1 MIFPMSITTIG
12 LNLTGIEAQAK
23 TLADARTVLSER
35 VSGLQEELE
44 ATKRR
49 RLPGIKSAVA
59 SAIEAKSTLEA
70 AIARAPGLFEDP
82 RTIVVHGIRVGFMK
96 GKGKIEWA
104 DEKSVIARI
113 KQHFPDQAKVLIKIV
128 EKVQKKALAGLS
140 TADLKRLGCT
150 VGEVGD
156 VVYIK
161 PVDDEVDKLVAK
173 LLDEE
178 ESADADS

>member
-1 MIFPMSITTIG
+1 MSNTTVSP
-12 LNLTGIEAQAK
+12 NLAGIDAQAK
-23 TLADARTVLSER
+23 TLADARSVLSER
-35 VSGLQEELE
+35 VADLQQEME

-59 SAIEAKSTLEA
+59 AAVEAKSTLEA
-70 AIARAPGLFEDP
+70 SSAHAPGLFEDP
-82 RTIVVHGIRVGFMK
+82 RTLVCHGIRVGYMK

-104 DEKSVIARI
+104 DEKSVVARI

-140 TADLKRLGCT
+140 TADLKRIGCT

-178 ESADADS
+178 AEDTSEE

>member
-1 MIFPMSITTIG
+1 MSNTTVSP
-12 LNLTGIEAQAK
+12 NLAGIDAQAK
-23 TLADARTVLSER
+23 TLADARSVLSER
-35 VSGLQEELE
+35 VADLQQEME

-59 SAIEAKSTLEA
+59 AAVEAKSTLEA
-70 AIARAPGLFEDP
+70 SIAHAPGLFEDP
-82 RTIVVHGIRVGFMK
+82 RTLVCHGIRVGYMK

-104 DEKSVIARI
+104 DEKSVVARI

-140 TADLKRLGCT
+140 TADLKRIGCT

-178 ESADADS
+178 AEDTSEE

>member
-1 MIFPMSITTIG
+1 MSITTIS
-12 LNLTGIEAQAK
+12 LNLIGIEAQAK
-23 TLADARTVLSER
+23 ILADARYVLSER
-35 VSGLQEELE
+35 VADLQADLE
-44 ATKRR
+44 CTKRR

-59 SAIEAKSTLEA
+59 EAIEAKSTLEA

-113 KQHFPDQAKVLIKIV
+113 KQHFPDQAKVLIKTV

-140 TADLKRLGCT
+140 TADLKRIGCT
-150 VGEVGD
+150 VGRVGD

-178 ESADADS
+178 STEENDES

>member
-1 MIFPMSITTIG
+1 MSITTIS
-12 LNLTGIEAQAK
+12 LNLAGIEAHAK
-23 TLADARTVLSER
+23 TLADARNVLSER
-35 VSGLQEELE
+35 VADLQAELE

-59 SAIEAKSTLEA
+59 AAIEAKATLEA
-70 AIARAPGLFEDP
+70 SIARAPGLFEDP
-82 RTIVVHGIRVGFMK
+82 RTIIVHGIRVGFMK

-104 DEKSVIARI
+104 DEKSVVARI
-113 KQHFPDQAKVLIKIV
+113 KQHFPDQAKVLIKV
-128 EKVQKKALAGLS
+128 LEKVQKKALAGLS
-140 TADLKRLGCT
+140 TADLKRIGCT

-161 PVDDEVDKLVAK
+161 PVDDEVDRLVAK

-178 ESADADS
+178 GAADDEN